1 MTVSYSQSIE
11 IRTLPEA
18 TLFTY
23 EASGAQNLKNIVIHN
38 ISLINNFDRPIE
50 IQSVKLESLIEETC
64 VQTKIINSDELNGI
78 AQYLFGAQK
87 QGVID
92 ALNFVFRPDLLL
104 GPTKTLS
111 SSPTLE
117 PGQALF
123 LPNNPVLIPA
133 NCDTIRI
140 RANAT
145 HNGQPIEK
153 IIELSVSEYK
163 QKNDYRFPLEGT
175 CYVSSGAD
183 LYSEHRWVNLQEFG
197 IDIVRLSGDGGMYFG
212 SGLQV
217 EDYYG
222 YGSEVMASASGVVL
236 KAVDGVSNSVD
247 RLPREGESIEEY
259 FRRLLRTS
267 SEMLIGDPYR
277 GMGNYVLIKHSGCEF
292 SVYGHLKPGSVCVKE
307 GDHVVQGDLIGHLG
321 HSGNSPFPHLH
332 FQVSDGRDIMYARSL
347 PVQFSNISIL
357 ARPCLTGYVRT
368 GDIVKTNE

>member
-1 MTVSYSQSIE
+1 LTAPDDQSIE
-11 IRTLPEA
+11 IRTLPESNI
-18 TLFTY
+18 FTY
-23 EASGAQNLKNIVIHN
+23 EASGAQNLKDAVIHN
-38 ISLINNFDRPIE
+38 MSIINNFDHPIE
-50 IQSVKLESLIEETC
+50 LQSVKLESLTGETC
-64 VQTKIINSDELNGI
+64 VQTKIIKADELDGI
-78 AQYLFGAQK
+78 AQYLYGAQQ

-92 ALNFVFRPDLLL
+92 AFNFVFRPDLLL

-111 SSPTLE
+111 SSSIVE

-133 NCDTIRI
+133 NCDKIRI
-140 RANAT
+140 RVNAT
-145 HNGQPIEK
+145 HIGQPIES

-163 QKNDYRFPLEGT
+163 QKNDYCFPLEGT

-197 IDIVRLSGDGGMYFG
+197 YDLVRLSGDGGMYSG
-212 SGLQV
+212 SGLHV

-222 YGSEVMASASGVVL
+222 YGSEVMASASGVVM
-236 KAVDGVSNSVD
+236 KAFDEVSNSVD
-247 RLPREGESIEEY
+247 RLPREGESNEEY
-259 FRRLLRTS
+259 FGRLLSTS

-277 GMGNYVLIKHSGCEF
+277 GTGNYVLIKHSGGEF

-307 GDHVVQGDLIGHLG
+307 GDHVKQGDLIGHLG

-332 FQVSDGRDIMYARSL
+332 FHVSDGKDFMYARSL

-357 ARPCLTGYVRT
+357 ARPCLTGYVHT
-368 GDIVKTNE
+368 GDIIKTNE